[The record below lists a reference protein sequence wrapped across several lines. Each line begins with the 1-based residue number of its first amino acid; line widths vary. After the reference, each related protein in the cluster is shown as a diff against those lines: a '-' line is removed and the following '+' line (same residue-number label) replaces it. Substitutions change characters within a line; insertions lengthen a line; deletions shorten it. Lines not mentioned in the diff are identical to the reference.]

1 MTMEI
6 RKASKHDLQAI
17 KAIYDG
23 AFPIEERRP
32 WDDFE
37 QRATDSDPFFN
48 VDVVLDSDRVAG
60 FISTWRLPM
69 ALYVE
74 HFAIDPSIRG
84 KGVGGML
91 LDHIIAGARHPV
103 LLEVEVPDES
113 TRPEMA
119 RRRIDFY
126 RRHGLETIDGIDYVQ
141 PPYARNLPE
150 VPMLLMSTAP
160 IADIEW
166 GVRILHQIVYNQ

>member
-6 RKASKHDLQAI
+6 RKASKNDLQAI
-17 KAIYDG
+17 KAIYEG
-23 AFPIEERRP
+23 AFPVEERRP
-32 WDDFE
+32 WADFE
-37 QRATDSDPFFN
+37 QRATDGDPFFN
-48 VDVVLDSDRVAG
+48 VDVVLDSDRVVG
-60 FISTWRLPM
+60 FISTWLLPI

-74 HFAIDPSIRG
+74 HFAIDPATRG

-91 LDHIIAGARHPV
+91 LDHIIAGARLPV
-103 LLEVEVPDES
+103 LLEVEIPDES
-113 TRPEMA
+113 PSPDMA
-119 RRRIDFY
+119 RRRVDFY
-126 RRHGLETIDGIDYVQ
+126 RRHGLDTIADIDYVQ

-150 VPMLLMSTAP
+150 VPMQLMSTAP

>member
-6 RKASKHDLQAI
+6 RKASKNDLQAI
-17 KAIYDG
+17 KAIYEG
-23 AFPIEERRP
+23 AFPVEERRP
-32 WDDFE
+32 WVDFE
-37 QRATDSDPFFN
+37 QRASDNDTFFTI
-48 VDVVLDSDRVAG
+48 DVVVDSDRVVG

-74 HFAIDPSIRG
+74 HFAIDPAMRG

-91 LDHIIAGARHPV
+91 LDHIIAGTQLPV
-103 LLEVEVPDES
+103 ILEVEIPDES
-113 TRPEMA
+113 PRPDMA
-119 RRRIDFY
+119 HRRIDFY
-126 RRHGLETIDGIDYVQ
+126 RRHGFDTIDGIDYVQ